1 MEMIIKNLKKAYK
14 DKIIYDDFNLEIIE
28 NQKLV
33 ILGESGVGKTTL
45 LNVLLGL
52 TDFQGQITGKPD
64 KVSVVF
70 QENRLVPNLS
80 VSDNLRLVAKNVEVD
95 SVLKEFNLQGAENLL
110 PKNLSAGMAR
120 RVALIR
126 AIIYDA
132 PLLLMDEPF
141 INLDIALKYSL
152 IEKLNDTFI
161 KKPRTVV
168 AIMHDIKEAV
178 TFADRIVVI
187 SKGKVVFDTKV
198 NKNTENELFGIM
210 MSIGSEKV

>member
-52 TDFQGQITGKPD
+52 TDFQGQITGKPE